1 MSLAASLG
9 PISRPRRPWRRAPR
23 ALAAGRLTVGFL
35 GGSITAPHTGT
46 RWPEP
51 FTAWLADRFPGVR
64 LVVENAAIGA
74 TGSDL
79 GAFRAAPEIIAR
91 GCDLVF
97 VEYAVN
103 DYGTAAVRRQRT
115 REGTVRQLLAAG
127 IDVVFVY
134 TFCPEM
140 LPDMEAGR
148 VPATIAEFEALA
160 EHYGIGSVWVGAH
173 ALQEVRR
180 GRLAWSDW
188 LPDGLHPDQ
197 RGSLLYAEAVID
209 FCAAALTRAEAAPGD
224 APRPLP
230 PALEA
235 GCWENVSLLALDA
248 PELTGPWTLRRWTAC
263 AGVDRAL
270 VCTVPGA
277 GLRLAFAGRG
287 LVLGF
292 SFGRLSSEV
301 RYRVDGGAWQVT
313 ARDRPA
319 WCGDHGWYRPTCVA
333 DDLPPGRHQFELET
347 LDVPFEGGRGTV
359 TVLALLGLIH

>member
-1 MSLAASLG
+1 MSAQPDLG
-9 PISRPRRPWRRAPR
+9 PVSRHRGPWSRTRA
-23 ALAAGRLTVGFL
+23 ALEAGRLKVGFL

-51 FTAWLADRFPGVR
+51 FTAWLAEIYPGVR

-79 GAFRAAPEIIAR
+79 GALRAGPEIVAR

-103 DYGTAAVRRQRT
+103 DHGTTPARRRRT

-127 IDVVFVY
+127 IDVVLVY

-140 LPDMEAGR
+140 LPDLDAGS
-148 VPATIAEFEALA
+148 VPASVAEFETLA
-160 EHYGIGSVWVGAH
+160 DHYGLDSVWVGWH
-173 ALQEVRR
+173 ALQAVRR

-188 LPDGLHPDQ
+188 LPDGLHPEQ
-197 RGSLLYAEAVID
+197 RGSLLYAEAVIAH
-209 FCAAALTRAEAAPGD
+209 CTAALSSAP
-224 APRPLP
+224 ATPRPVALP
-230 PALEA
+230 PVLDV
-235 GCWENVSLLALDA
+235 GCWEQVSLIGLDR
-248 PELTGPWTLRRWTAC
+248 PELTGPWTLRRWMAC
-263 AGVDRAL
+263 AGVERVL
-270 VCTVPGA
+270 LSTVPGA
-277 GLRLAFAGRG
+277 RLRLAFEGRG

-313 ARDRPA
+313 ARERPA

-333 DDLPPGRHQFELET
+333 DDLPPGRHEFEFET
-347 LDVPFEGGRGTV
+347 LEVPIEGGRGTV
-359 TVLALLGLIH
+359 TALALLGSIH

>member
-1 MSLAASLG
+1 MSPLPALG
-9 PISRPRRPWRRAPR
+9 PVSHHRGPWARTRA
-23 ALAAGRLTVGFL
+23 ALAGGRLTVGFL

-51 FTAWLADRFPGVR
+51 FAAWLADRFPDVR
-64 LVVENAAIGA
+64 LSVENAAIGA

-79 GAFRAAPEIIAR
+79 GTFRTGPEIVAR

-103 DYGTAAVRRQRT
+103 DHGTAPARRGRT
-115 REGTVRQLLAAG
+115 REGTVRQLRAAG
-127 IDVVFVY
+127 IDVVLVH

-148 VPATIAEFEALA
+148 VPASVAEFEALA
-160 EHYGIGSVWVGAH
+160 DHYGLDSVWVGWH

-188 LPDGLHPDQ
+188 LPDGLHPEQ
-197 RGSLLYAEAVID
+197 RGSLLYAEAVIAH
-209 FCAAALTRAEAAPGD
+209 CTAALAGPPAIPAPAA
-224 APRPLP
+224 LP
-230 PALEA
+230 PPLDP
-235 GCWENVSLLALDA
+235 GCWEAVSAVALDT
-248 PELTGPWTLRRWTAC
+248 PDLDGRWMLRRWTAC
-263 AGVDRAL
+263 AGVDRVL
-270 VCTVPGA
+270 VSTVPGA
-277 GLRLAFAGRG
+277 SLRLAFEGRG

-301 RYRVDGGAWQVT
+301 RYRVDGGAWQIT
-313 ARDRPA
+313 ARERPA

-347 LDVPFEGGRGTV
+347 LDVPLETGHGTV
-359 TVLALLGLIH
+359 TALALLGIIH